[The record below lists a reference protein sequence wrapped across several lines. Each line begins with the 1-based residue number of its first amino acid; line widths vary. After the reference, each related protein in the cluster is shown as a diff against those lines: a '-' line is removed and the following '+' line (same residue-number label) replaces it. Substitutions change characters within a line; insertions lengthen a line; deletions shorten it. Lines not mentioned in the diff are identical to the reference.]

1 MNLFDM
7 DEDIRQLPLASR
19 MRPVSIDEIVG
30 QQHIIG
36 KDKLLYRAIKADRL
50 GSIILYG
57 PPGVGK
63 TTIARVIANT
73 TNSHFCK
80 LNATSAGIK
89 DVEKIIEEAKFNQNA
104 YHKGTILFIDEI
116 HTIVGAGST
125 ESSNNDISNM
135 LKPYIDRGDIK
146 IIGATTREEYTRFL
160 LPDKALTRRF
170 YPISIE
176 EPDEELT
183 LSIVSGSIP
192 SIEYETKVKNTFSA
206 NTTERILR
214 TLISISM
221 PENQPDDQPAK
232 RPELPLTLLEM
243 AFSYAALSGK
253 TALSCEYIEQAV
265 HHSNRLRK
273 EIRTNFTCAL

>member
-1 MNLFDM
+1 MKSTENYFKQI
-7 DEDIRQLPLASR
+7 E
-19 MRPVSIDEIVG
+19 
-30 QQHIIG
+30 
-36 KDKLLYRAIKADRL
+36 RL
-50 GSIILYG
+50 KNVLNEVKKSEGSIIM
-57 PPGVGK
+57 
-63 TTIARVIANT
+63 
-73 TNSHFCK
+73 
-80 LNATSAGIK
+80 
-89 DVEKIIEEAKFNQNA
+89 
-104 YHKGTILFIDEI
+104 FIDEI

-125 ESSNNDISNM
+125 ERSNNDISNM

-183 LSIVSGSIP
+183 LSILSGSIP

-221 PENQPDDQPAK
+221 PDDQPAK

>member
-1 MNLFDM
+1 MDM
-7 DEDIRQLPLASR
+7 DMKFFRKLPVPKELKEQFPADERIVKIKQERDPEIRR
-19 MRPVSIDEIVG
+19 IFE
-30 QQHIIG
+30 G
-36 KDKLLYRAIKADRL
+36 KSDKLLLI
-50 GSIILYG
+50 
-57 PPGVGK
+57 
-63 TTIARVIANT
+63 
-73 TNSHFCK
+73 
-80 LNATSAGIK
+80 
-89 DVEKIIEEAKFNQNA
+89 
-104 YHKGTILFIDEI
+104 IDEI

-170 YPISIE
+170 YPISVE

-183 LSIVSGSIP
+183 LSILSGSIP

>member
-7 DEDIRQLPLASR
+7 DEDIRKLPLASR

-183 LSIVSGSIP
+183 LSILSGSIP

>member
-1 MNLFDM
+1 MTTTSLLSGTKYVGEM
-7 DEDIRQLPLASR
+7 EDRIKKLAGELEAH
-19 MRPVSIDEIVG
+19 P
-30 QQHIIG
+30 
-36 KDKLLYRAIKADRL
+36 
-50 GSIILYG
+50 
-57 PPGVGK
+57 
-63 TTIARVIANT
+63 
-73 TNSHFCK
+73 
-80 LNATSAGIK
+80 
-89 DVEKIIEEAKFNQNA
+89 DV
-104 YHKGTILFIDEI
+104 ILFIDEI
-116 HTIVGAGST
+116 HQILGTGSG
-125 ESSNNDISNM
+125 ENSGPDLSGS
-135 LKPYIDRGDIK
+135 LKPILARDDVVFIDRGDIK

-183 LSIVSGSIP
+183 LSILSGSIP